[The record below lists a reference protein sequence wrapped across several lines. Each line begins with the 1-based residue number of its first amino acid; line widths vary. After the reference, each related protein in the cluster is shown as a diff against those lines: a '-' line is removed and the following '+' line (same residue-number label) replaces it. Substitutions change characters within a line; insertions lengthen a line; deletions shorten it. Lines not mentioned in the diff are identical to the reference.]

1 MVLPMNEID
10 PHTLRVAA
18 SLVRSRIAR
27 LKLDPRMDGLQR
39 LGAHRTLTQLAVD
52 LKVSANYA
60 GPPRRRKRTTSTRSP
75 PARGDP
81 HPLHEPLI
89 GGRAFGARLTAA
101 ALRARQGGREG
112 GVGPGVSPRPGTRAV
127 PTPPSSRSQHGQ
139 SFCQDRKSVG

>member
-1 MVLPMNEID
+1 MNEID

-60 GPPRRRKRTTSTRSP
+60 GPPRRRKRTT
-75 PARGDP
+75 
-81 HPLHEPLI
+81 
-89 GGRAFGARLTAA
+89 
-101 ALRARQGGREG
+101 
-112 GVGPGVSPRPGTRAV
+112 
-127 PTPPSSRSQHGQ
+127 
-139 SFCQDRKSVG
+139 